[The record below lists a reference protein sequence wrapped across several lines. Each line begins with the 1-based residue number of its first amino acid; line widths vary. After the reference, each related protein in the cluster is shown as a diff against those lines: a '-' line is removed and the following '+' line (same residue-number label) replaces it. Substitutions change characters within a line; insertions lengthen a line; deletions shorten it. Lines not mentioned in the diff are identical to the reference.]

1 MTFCSSASQ
10 LVAIRA
16 AAVTCPREGVTVEGD
31 DAPPGPA
38 GSPPAADVR
47 LRPGGEPC
55 GPRCSRGRAPTRTS
69 SRSPTSTTC
78 RCGESSTLAWPDV
91 GRARRCAPGWRSAAS
106 RRRGGTRSTPR
117 SWPRDGRHVVVATG
131 TASGKSLA
139 YQLPGADPAGR
150 GPARLRALP
159 RADEGPGRATSC
171 ASVAALADPSVRP
184 AAYDGDTPGEERDW
198 VRRHSRWIVTNPDM
212 LHRGILPAHQKWSS
226 TLRRV
231 AYVVIDECHAYRGVF
246 GSHVGH
252 VLRRLRR
259 ICRRYGAEPV
269 FVLASATVA
278 DPAAAASPAGR
289 RTGRGGHRG
298 RLARGPARPS
308 RCGSRR

>member
-1 MTFCSSASQ
+1 
-10 LVAIRA
+10 VAGVGEPRA
-16 AAVTCPREGVTVEGD
+16 AV
-31 DAPPGPA
+31 PA
-38 GSPPAADVR
+38 G
-47 LRPGGEPC
+47 G
-55 GPRCSRGRAPTRTS
+55 
-69 SRSPTSTTC
+69 
-78 RCGESSTLAWPDV
+78 
-91 GRARRCAPGWRSAAS
+91 ARRLAPWRHQVEAAQLA
-106 RRRGGTRSTPR
+106 
-117 SWPRDGRHVVVATG
+117 RDGRHVVVATG

-139 YQLPGADPAGR
+139 YQLPALT
-150 GPARLRALP
+150 RLAEDP
-159 RADEGPGRATSC
+159 RACVLYLAPTKALARDQL

-184 AAYDGDTPGEERDW
+184 AAYDGDTPAEERDW

-231 AYVVIDECHAYRGVF
+231 AYVVVDECHAYRGVF

-278 DPAAAASPAGR
+278 DPAQAATRLVGAPVTAVTEDGSPR
-289 RTGRGGHRG
+289 R
-298 RLARGPARPS
+298 APPS

>member
-1 MTFCSSASQ
+1 M
-10 LVAIRA
+10 LY
-16 AAVTCPREGVTVEGD
+16 
-31 DAPPGPA
+31 
-38 GSPPAADVR
+38 
-47 LRPGGEPC
+47 L
-55 GPRCSRGRAPTRTS
+55 APTKA
-69 SRSPTSTTC
+69 
-78 RCGESSTLAWPDV
+78 LA
-91 GRARRCAPGWRSAAS
+91 
-106 RRRGGTRSTPR
+106 
-117 SWPRDGRHVVVATG
+117 RD
-131 TASGKSLA
+131 
-139 YQLPGADPAGR
+139 QL
-150 GPARLRALP
+150 
-159 RADEGPGRATSC
+159 

-184 AAYDGDTPGEERDW
+184 AAYDGDTPAEERDW

-278 DPAAAASPAGR
+278 DPAAAASRLVGR
-289 RTGRGGHRG
+289 PGRGGDRR
-298 RLARGPARPS
+298 RLAPARAPPS